1 MWELGVGRCLGLT
14 IEHLTAHLVS
24 CYRSRY
30 GGTQQSITNCKP
42 HNKPI
47 NCAHHKTHNPNY
59 ARHNC
64 TRHDLQ
70 HNYTRH
76 YTLHKAQHTTH
87 GTTHYI
93 WHNTPLHLTWQ
104 PLTLFVRRKWR
115 RRCEAEGMR
124 GHGGGGG
131 CSGSCGGCSSQ
142 ACWGAEPRKQG
153 GDSTHVVVRVLLRGG
168 AALCVCVHVCV
179 CVCEYIRVPE

>member
-87 GTTHYI
+87 GTTHYT
-93 WHNTPLHLTWQ
+93 WRNTLHMAQHTTQ
-104 PLTLFVRRKWR
+104 GTTHT
-115 RRCEAEGMR
+115 
-124 GHGGGGG
+124 HGTTHRYILHGNLSP
-131 CSGSCGGCSSQ
+131 CLYVEN
-142 ACWGAEPRKQG
+142 GA
-153 GDSTHVVVRVLLRGG
+153 GG
-168 AALCVCVHVCV
+168 ARLKACVGMEGAAAAAAAVAAAARRHAGERNHASREVIALT
-179 CVCEYIRVPE
+179 